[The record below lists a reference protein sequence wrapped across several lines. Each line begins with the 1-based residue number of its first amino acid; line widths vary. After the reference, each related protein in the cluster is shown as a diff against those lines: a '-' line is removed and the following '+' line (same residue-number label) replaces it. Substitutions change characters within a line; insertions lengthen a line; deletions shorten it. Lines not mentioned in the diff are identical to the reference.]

1 LEIKNVTSVDEMMY
15 VKLQH
20 FAMRIFKKHNFL
32 NYLFF
37 GVISFFAFLSSVI
50 SIVLSYVSESDV
62 SFPYYQLFFFVTFT
76 GFYFIY
82 YFIIPKQMYKASSLY
97 NGTESYVFT
106 ENEIINET
114 ASKKISSRSV
124 FKYEN
129 ICKVYEKTGI
139 LYIYVS
145 NNMVLLV
152 SKYGFET
159 DEELDA
165 VRAKLKAAV
174 PAKKYTVIK

>member
-1 LEIKNVTSVDEMMY
+1 MIY

-37 GVISFFAFLSSVI
+37 GIIAFLALLSSVM
-50 SIVLSYVSESDV
+50 SIVSFYVSESDI
-62 SFPYYQLFFFVTFT
+62 SFPYQQLFFFVMFT

-97 NGTESYVFT
+97 KGTESYVFT

-114 ASKKISSRSV
+114 VSKKIHTRAT
-124 FKYEN
+124 FKYES
-129 ICKVYEKTGI
+129 ICKIVEKTGI
-139 LYIYVS
+139 LYIYVQK
-145 NNMVLLV
+145 NQVLLV
-152 SKYGFET
+152 SKLGFESE
-159 DEELDA
+159 EELA
-165 VRAKLKAAV
+165 RVRTRLKAAV
-174 PAKKYTVIK
+174 PAKKYKVIK

>member
-1 LEIKNVTSVDEMMY
+1 MEIKNVTHVDEMMY

-37 GVISFFAFLSSVI
+37 GIIAFLALLSSAMSIISF
-50 SIVLSYVSESDV
+50 YDSESDV
-62 SFPYYQLFFFVTFT
+62 IFPYQQLFFFVTFT

-82 YFIIPKQMYKASSLY
+82 YFVIPKQMYKASSLY
-97 NGTESYVFT
+97 KGTESYVFT

-114 ASKKISSRSV
+114 VSKKINSRAT
-124 FKYEN
+124 FKYESV
-129 ICKVYEKTGI
+129 CKVFEKTGI

-145 NNMVLLV
+145 RNQVLLV
-152 SKYGFET
+152 SKYGFENE
-159 DEELDA
+159 EELA
-165 VRAKLKAAV
+165 KVRTRLKAAV
-174 PAKKYTVIK
+174 PAKKYKVIK

>member
-62 SFPYYQLFFFVTFT
+62 SFPYYQLFLFCYVY
-76 GFYFIY
+76 GVLFYLLFY
-82 YFIIPKQMYKASSLY
+82 YSKAD
-97 NGTESYVFT
+97 V
-106 ENEIINET
+106 
-114 ASKKISSRSV
+114 
-124 FKYEN
+124 
-129 ICKVYEKTGI
+129 
-139 LYIYVS
+139 
-145 NNMVLLV
+145 
-152 SKYGFET
+152 
-159 DEELDA
+159 
-165 VRAKLKAAV
+165 
-174 PAKKYTVIK
+174 